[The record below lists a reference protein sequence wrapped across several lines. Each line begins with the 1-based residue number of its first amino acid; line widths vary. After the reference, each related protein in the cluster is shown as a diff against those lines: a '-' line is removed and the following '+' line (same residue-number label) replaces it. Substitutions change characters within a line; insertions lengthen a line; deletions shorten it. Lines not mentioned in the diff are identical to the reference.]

1 MQYLDG
7 TQTLVN
13 SPFQCVLRLA
23 IIASEDKNLTNVT

>member
-13 SPFQCVLRLA
+13 FPFQCVLRIA
-23 IIASEDKNLTNVT
+23 IIVSEDKKF